1 MNAKHAMN
9 WRNVLGLG
17 LLLAALASSWSAWR
31 HRATTEPTSPDE
43 SRTDFTL
50 GNFEIV
56 ALGKDGK
63 ESMTLRAPAME
74 RSRADQTSTLT
85 RPLFLLPDGAG
96 QHWQL
101 QADTGWIS
109 AKGEE
114 LRLRGNVAG
123 DSPSDGKTPPTTFRT
138 DALDVFPDRD
148 LARTAGQ
155 VTLTRPGLHQTGVGF
170 EANMKSRQYSLLSQV
185 KTRYEPN
192 AARQAR

>member
-31 HRATTEPTSPDE
+31 HRATTEPVGPDE

-101 QADTGWIS
+101 QADTGWVS

-192 AARQAR
+192 AAR

>member
-31 HRATTEPTSPDE
+31 HRATTEPVGPDE

-170 EANMKSRQYSLLSQV
+170 EANMKSRLYSLLSQV

-192 AARQAR
+192 AAR

>member
-1 MNAKHAMN
+1 MNAKNAMN

-31 HRATTEPTSPDE
+31 HRAITEPAGPDE

-101 QADTGWIS
+101 QADTGWVS

-123 DSPSDGKTPPTTFRT
+123 DSPQVPEVKPTTLRT
-138 DALDVFPDRD
+138 DSLDAFPDTHQV
-148 LARTAGQ
+148 RTAAAVVMTQ
-155 VTLTRPGLHQTGVGF
+155 PGIMQSGVGF
-170 EANMKSRQYSLLSQV
+170 QADLKTRQYKLLSQV
-185 KTRYEPN
+185 KSRYEPN
-192 AARQAR
+192 AARR